1 MCYYPSTRS
10 LKKKKRRSSSLSELE
25 SCVNSSLKSTSI
37 PSAKEKESMLSVAAF
52 AGLSAAF
59 GAASYM
65 CSKVMSVTVSNM
77 MTNDAVCT

>member
-1 MCYYPSTRS
+1 
-10 LKKKKRRSSSLSELE
+10 
-25 SCVNSSLKSTSI
+25 
-37 PSAKEKESMLSVAAF
+37 KEKESMLSVAAF

-77 MTNDAVCT
+77 MRNDAVCT